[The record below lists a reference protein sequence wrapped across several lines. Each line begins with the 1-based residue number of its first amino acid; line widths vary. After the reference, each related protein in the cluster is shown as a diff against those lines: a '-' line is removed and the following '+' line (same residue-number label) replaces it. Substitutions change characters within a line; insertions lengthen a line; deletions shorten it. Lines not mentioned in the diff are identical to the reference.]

1 MGQRGSC
8 QGFDPSDSVVVLI
21 LLFPSSL
28 GPENAL
34 GMFFCSCRIRWSDGL
49 GDRVGREEGRNFLV
63 RMEACREVFL
73 AGHLL
78 MKYLELVVRGY

>member
-1 MGQRGSC
+1 M
-8 QGFDPSDSVVVLI
+8 
-21 LLFPSSL
+21 
-28 GPENAL
+28 
-34 GMFFCSCRIRWSDGL
+34 SDGL
-49 GDRVGREEGRNFLV
+49 GARVGREEGRNCLV